1 MSCRENL
8 GSMEWN
14 VLLIPPRLNQGRD
27 GARRRGG
34 HGSSFW
40 AGLFLDGTGSSGLGG
55 CLKLTLFL
63 VGLPTLP
70 PGMWMEDSLHL
81 SSSVSAFLEL
91 YAIPTLCWSSVIL
104 LGPLGQ
110 DSKQFQAYSRHQE
123 YGPWEKTCMGS
134 ALLNSGCTG
143 CSYPGPL
150 LLTQHSTLS
159 FLRQK

>member
-40 AGLFLDGTGSSGLGG
+40 AGLFLDGTGSSGLGR

-91 YAIPTLCWSSVIL
+91 YAIPTLSLLEFRYSSR
-104 LGPLGQ
+104 
-110 DSKQFQAYSRHQE
+110 SSWTRFQAVPGLLQASRVWSMGKNV
-123 YGPWEKTCMGS
+123 YG
-134 ALLNSGCTG
+134 LCTVELWVHR
-143 CSYPGPL
+143 L
-150 LLTQHSTLS
+150 LLPRPSLAHTAQHT
-159 FLRQK
+159 